1 MSFVYHNTTAPITA
15 SATVSVSANTILN
28 NGVSLTVPGNIL
40 QTTSTNASYITVT
53 GSNGMSYDDLKPNTL
68 HVKGRAEFE
77 NDMEVKGKIT
87 ANGVDLGEALQKI
100 EERLNI
106 LRPNHR
112 LEAEWDKLRELGEQ
126 YRQLERDMLEKLE
139 MVEILKRK
147 Y

>member
-1 MSFVYHNTTAPITA
+1 
-15 SATVSVSANTILN
+15 
-28 NGVSLTVPGNIL
+28 
-40 QTTSTNASYITVT
+40 
-53 GSNGMSYDDLKPNTL
+53 MSYDDLKPNTL

-87 ANGVDLGEALQKI
+87 ANGIDLGEALQKI

-147 Y
+147 YWH

>member
-40 QTTSTNASYITVT
+40 QTTSTTASYIT

-87 ANGVDLGEALQKI
+87 ANGIDLGEALQKI